1 MAAPPL
7 SITARL
13 AAAAALLLAGG
24 GCLVNSDEYE
34 EAQRRK
40 ETLRAEVSKLRQD
53 NDQLNHEINRLYA
66 DREIISGHVAMT
78 AAVALHN
85 QMTAG
90 TRPAPPAAAPA
101 PAARPA
107 PASRPAPAARPA
119 ETGARSA
126 AAPPPPP
133 PGETWTGAR
142 DADPSPP
149 AGLNRPGGAVDWG
162 R

>member
-13 AAAAALLLAGG
+13 AAAAALLLAAG
-24 GCLVNSDEYE
+24 GCLVDSDEFE

-40 ETLRAEVSKLRQD
+40 ENLRAEVSKLRQD

-90 TRPAPPAAAPA
+90 IRPAQPAAAPA

-107 PASRPAPAARPA
+107 TPVSRPAPAARPA
-119 ETGARSA
+119 ETGARGGA
-126 AAPPPPP
+126 VPPPPP
-133 PGETWTGAR
+133 AAQ
-142 DADPSPP
+142 DADPPPTP
-149 AGLNRPGGAVDWG
+149 AGLNRPSGAVDWG